1 MKDLKLIVP
10 LLNKALETTALS
22 DFYTLRSRI
31 IPGGKAWKRGVLS
44 RIHTDGDLD
53 GYAFHEGGR
62 TELQFNVGFEDDGYF
77 RYGVAFSLE
86 ANRNLVDPVSV
97 LQPKILAFNAAVAD
111 FPVLRTLHMWRY
123 EAGERTLDA
132 DVAPVPQSAIRP
144 NVFIFIG
151 ERVPVGAEGVTPAI
165 IARAAQVMASLLPL
179 YERVETT
186 AALPAP
192 ASAFKVARLC
202 WNTNDW
208 QSPTG
213 RIGKVGNK
221 KAFEGAYGFGHEEW
235 VLDHSRLLDGWKYG
249 FVQALNHSFEKYA
262 GTTIDLLLYTIDNKS
277 KRRYWVASIVQAH
290 VLTEQEAKQAN
301 RTFEKNGWLDEMR
314 EQVRMQGLDDGT
326 LTVENPQEL
335 LNFRYRPD
343 SLTRFDPMV
352 EFPAKDLPA
361 AYYGTFLGLPESQA
375 AIVQGAIS
383 VDALKERNIDAL
395 TSTRTTKADERV
407 VDLTH
412 KRWQRELRAS
422 LKETLPHAEIYVE
435 TRVDGHWVDIVI
447 KVGGKTIFVELKT
460 CTVVRQAIRE
470 ALSQLLEYAY
480 RPPSASRCDVL
491 LIVCAG
497 KENSNDLAYMG
508 LLRERFKMPV
518 HYLQYDEGVILGIE
532 TFVASVAAS
541 Q

>member
-1 MKDLKLIVP
+1 MKDLNLIVP

-22 DFYTLRSRI
+22 DFYALRNRI
-31 IPGGKAWKRGVLS
+31 NGGIIWKSGVLDYV
-44 RIHTDGDLD
+44 RADRDLD
-53 GYAFHEGGR
+53 GYAFHKGGR
-62 TELQFNVGFEDDGYF
+62 SELQFNVGFEDGGYF

-97 LQPKILAFNAAVAD
+97 LLPKILAFNAAVGD

-123 EAGERTLDA
+123 EAGERTRDA
-132 DVAPVPQSAIRP
+132 EVAPVPQSAIRP

-192 ASAFKVARLC
+192 SNAFKVARLC

-221 KAFEGAYGFGHEEW
+221 KAFEGEYGFGHEEW

-249 FVQALNHSFEKYA
+249 FIQALNHSFQKYA

-277 KRRYWVASIVQAH
+277 KRRYWVASIAQAQ

-314 EQVRMQGLDDGT
+314 EQVRMQGLDDDT
-326 LTVENPQEL
+326 LTVETPQEL
-335 LNFRYRPD
+335 LNFRYRPE

-361 AYYGTFLGLPESQA
+361 AYYGTFLGLPGSQA

-480 RPPSASRCDVL
+480 RPPAAPRCDVL

-497 KENSNDLAYMG
+497 ISDPADEQYMQS
-508 LLRERFKMPV
+508 LRDRFHIPV
-518 HYLQYDEGVILGIE
+518 HYLPYRDRSILGIKA
-532 TFVASVAAS
+532 FVDSVVANK
-541 Q
+541 